1 MQNRI
6 QMNPS
11 VKPKND
17 ATQIF
22 NNSKYLNIFA
32 KLQYEYVYK
41 EWAKFTRKMEP
52 EINISFDN

>member
-32 KLQYEYVYK
+32 KLQYKYVYE
-41 EWAKFTRKMEP
+41 EWAKFIRKMEP
-52 EINISFDN
+52 EVNISFDN